1 MDFNKIVE
9 IRKDLDF
16 SPTVSE
22 YANKL
27 CKIINPEFFKPFVI
41 AYIMERVLTAE
52 SIGFSSSGLPLD
64 MVVQN
69 MLRELREQVVEYDII
84 CMSEQ
89 DIDNFK
95 DSLTKLLNDEV

>member
-22 YANKL
+22 YTNKL
-27 CKIINPEFFKPFVI
+27 CNIINPEFFKPFVI
-41 AYIMERVLTAE
+41 AYIMERVLTVE
-52 SIGFSSSGLPLD
+52 GIGFSSTGLSLD
-64 MVVQN
+64 IIVQN
-69 MLRELREQVVEYDII
+69 MLKELREQVVEYDII
-84 CMSEQ
+84 SMNEQ
-89 DIDNFK
+89 DINKFK